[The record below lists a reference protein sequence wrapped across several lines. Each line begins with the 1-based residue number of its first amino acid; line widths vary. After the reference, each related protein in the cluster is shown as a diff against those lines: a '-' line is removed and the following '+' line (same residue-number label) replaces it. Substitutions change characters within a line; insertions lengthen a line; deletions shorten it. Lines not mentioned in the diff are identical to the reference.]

1 MTRASRSPFS
11 QRYSAQQ
18 SGAVLI
24 IVLWIATG
32 LVTVALLFGESMM
45 FEYRISENA
54 VASAQAEQA
63 VESGARYATYIL
75 DNLEESGSF
84 PDDTDYQPEAAQIG
98 DSLLWIIGRDNQYS
112 SLTTPQFGLVDE
124 ASKLNLNTATVEMLE
139 ELPGMTEEFAAA
151 IVDWRDEDD
160 EVTDNGAEADV
171 YARLKQSYECKNA
184 PFETI
189 FELRLVYGA
198 DDELLFGEDANLNG
212 LLDPNESDGDVSL
225 PSDNRDGVLDPGLLE
240 YVTVYSRVPNTNSEG
255 EARVNINGDD
265 DSALSELLT
274 EKIGEDRAGSINT
287 DAGQG
292 QEFTSLLQFYMNSGL
307 TEEEFAKIENEIS
320 ISDDNYQQGLINVN
334 TASATVLACVPGI
347 DESKAQEIVSQ
358 QANHRDSHSVAWIK
372 DVLDE
377 ANAIEA
383 GPYLTGQ
390 SYQFTVD
397 AAAVGRHGRSYRR
410 TQFVIDLSEG
420 DAKIVYRRD
429 LSGLGWALGETLRRE
444 LMQWKETAL

>member
-1 MTRASRSPFS
+1 MTRAPFSPFS

-45 FEYRISENA
+45 FEYRISANA

-84 PDDTDYQPEAAQIG
+84 PDETDYQPEAAQIG
-98 DSLLWIIGRDNQYS
+98 DSLLWVIGRDNQYS
-112 SLTTPQFGLVDE
+112 SLTTPQFGLIDE

-171 YARLKQSYECKNA
+171 YARLKPSYECKNA

-292 QEFTSLLQFYMNSGL
+292 QEFTSLLQFYMNSGM

-320 ISDDNYQQGLINVN
+320 ISDDDYQQGLINVN

-347 DESKAQEIVSQ
+347 DDSKAQEIVSQ

-372 DVLDE
+372 DILDE
-377 ANAIEA
+377 ASAIEA

-410 TQFVIDLSEG
+410 TRFVIDLSEG